1 MELKEIILSLSRDI
15 DFLEEEILRL
25 DCQRRLL
32 GAQKHLGGEL
42 TRYHWMND
50 LFVLNERI
58 NELKQRQ
65 EELKKRRFEVIQ
77 EFIDKIEEKMK
88 GGKNEKN

>member
-25 DCQRRLL
+25 DCQRRLIA
-32 GAQKHLGGEL
+32 AQKDLGGEL
-42 TRYHWMND
+42 ARYQWLND
-50 LFVLNERI
+50 LFILNEKIR
-58 NELKQRQ
+58 NLKMRKDELQ
-65 EELKKRRFEVIQ
+65 KRKFFLIR

-88 GGKNEKN
+88 GGKNEEK

>member
-1 MELKEIILSLSRDI
+1 MNLKEIILSLSRDI

-42 TRYHWMND
+42 TRYQWMND
-50 LFVLNERI
+50 LFVLNENIRNLTMRK
-58 NELKQRQ
+58 NELQ
-65 EELKKRRFEVIQ
+65 KRRFFLIQ

-88 GGKNEKN
+88 GGKNEEK

>member
-32 GAQKHLGGEL
+32 GAQKHLGGEMA
-42 TRYHWMND
+42 RYQWLND
-50 LFVLNERI
+50 LFILNEKIR
-58 NELKQRQ
+58 NLKMRKDELQ
-65 EELKKRRFEVIQ
+65 KRKFFLIR
-77 EFIDKIEEKMK
+77 EFIDKIEKKMK